1 MGDEPTELYVRT
13 CQDSQSNPVTWRV
26 DPNDV
31 ATGFREG
38 GKYRIRKTC
47 EGDCLLIDDEF
58 LKTDGDDWMWNPGFY
73 AGQVCAELLCS
84 DGRLRANYT
93 LDVSPNPE
101 KLGRDMFDTMLDQIW
116 EFDPSL
122 ALGAEPAALP
132 VGHEGNT
139 SSPWLQYARM
149 RTYGD
154 KFLRALSAISRQPL
168 RELVAERTHL
178 PPHLA
183 RRADRQTALT
193 ALSVPQLLPILGLG
207 GNSALTDKP
216 LYFNV
221 PVARETLDSAA
232 NRCIA
237 AIVRAVLYRTVRL
250 KRELREIVDKET
262 ASSTRTPLFRPMA
275 ASRRVS
281 GSYGT

>member
-1 MGDEPTELYVRT
+1 M
-13 CQDSQSNPVTWRV
+13 
-26 DPNDV
+26 
-31 ATGFREG
+31 
-38 GKYRIRKTC
+38 
-47 EGDCLLIDDEF
+47 LIDDEF